1 MALSQDNRRTLTDRV
16 ERQVAGRGIPRRHI
30 EDVVDRVA
38 RVLDARLPDPA
49 SSRAS
54 LTGAG
59 DADGAAGPRGDGQIL
74 AVLSASVMPDLASR
88 TRRALAEDGLAV
100 SHSGSASEGRHTV
113 VTLRMPASSETLV
126 RRVAAQLGAAC
137 TIQRDGGGDR

>member
-38 RVLDARLPDPA
+38 RALDARLPDPV

-54 LTGAG
+54 VASGC
-59 DADGAAGPRGDGQIL
+59 DADGPSGPIGDGQIL

-100 SHSGSASEGRHTV
+100 SLSGSASEGRHTV
-113 VTLRMPASSETLV
+113 VTLRTSASSETLV

-137 TIQRDGGGDR
+137 SIQRDEGGDR